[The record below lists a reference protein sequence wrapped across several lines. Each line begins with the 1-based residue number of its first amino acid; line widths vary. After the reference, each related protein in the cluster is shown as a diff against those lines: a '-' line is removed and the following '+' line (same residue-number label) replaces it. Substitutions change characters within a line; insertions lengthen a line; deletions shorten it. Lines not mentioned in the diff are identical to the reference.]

1 MRKKMV
7 YKFCVI
13 NHKTLED
20 RGMLE
25 RNQILERRRSVLRCV
40 VPLSGM
46 LRRGKELE
54 GVGPRVGS
62 STSLTASIASVV
74 RSNKGPGLTRSER
87 RVGESLR
94 TIRRKYQVRRAY
106 FRWRRAVLRL
116 ETSNRLTILSPV
128 TFRTKQVVLTDGDR
142 KLKFFLSLWNFKVVT
157 R

>member
-1 MRKKMV
+1 MLRSCPTGGGVRRKMV

-40 VPLSGM
+40 VPLSGV

-74 RSNKGPGLTRSER
+74 RSNKSPGLSRSER

-106 FRWRRAVLRL
+106 IRWRRAVLR
-116 ETSNRLTILSPV
+116 
-128 TFRTKQVVLTDGDR
+128 
-142 KLKFFLSLWNFKVVT
+142 
-157 R
+157 